1 MLTRLSRDDRHMTDG
16 FRFRQFSVRHDRC
29 AMKVGTDGV
38 LLGAWAPG
46 GRSILD
52 IGTGTGLIALMMAQR
67 FPEAHV
73 TGIDIDGD
81 AALQARENAADSPFG
96 PRIKVA
102 HSSLAG
108 FVAAA
113 SPPLSFD
120 SIVCNPPFFLHSLK
134 NPDARR
140 SVARH
145 ADSLPFA
152 DLFRGVAALL
162 APAGVFSAIVPAE
175 VFEAFT
181 AEASIAGLFVSR
193 LTRVRTTPRKPP
205 KRSLVAFSRLR
216 PDTLVEEECVMSR
229 ADGSRSEWYR
239 GLTTE
244 FYL

>member
-1 MLTRLSRDDRHMTDG
+1 MTDG

-81 AALQARENAADSPFG
+81 AALQARENAADSPFA
-96 PRIKVA
+96 PRIEVA

-162 APAGVFSAIVPAE
+162 APSGVFSAIVPAE

-216 PDTLVEEECVMSR
+216 PDTLAEEECVM
-229 ADGSRSEWYR
+229 
-239 GLTTE
+239 
-244 FYL
+244 

>member
-1 MLTRLSRDDRHMTDG
+1 MTDG

-96 PRIKVA
+96 PRIEVA

-216 PDTLVEEECVMSR
+216 PDTLVEEECVMSQS
-229 ADGSRSEWYR
+229 DGSRSEWYR

>member
-1 MLTRLSRDDRHMTDG
+1 MTRLSRDDRHMTDG

-96 PRIKVA
+96 PRIEVA

-162 APAGVFSAIVPAE
+162 APSGVFSAIVPAE

-216 PDTLVEEECVMSR
+216 PDTLAEEECVMSR

-239 GLTTE
+239 GLTAE

>member
-1 MLTRLSRDDRHMTDG
+1 MTDG

-81 AALQARENAADSPFG
+81 AALQARENAAVSPFG
-96 PRIKVA
+96 PRIEVA

-162 APAGVFSAIVPAE
+162 APSGVFSAIVPAE

-216 PDTLVEEECVMSR
+216 PDTLAEEECVMSR

>member
-1 MLTRLSRDDRHMTDG
+1 MTDG

-96 PRIKVA
+96 PRIEVA

-162 APAGVFSAIVPAE
+162 APSGVFSAIVPAE

-216 PDTLVEEECVMSR
+216 PDTLAEEECVMSR

>member
-96 PRIKVA
+96 PRIEVA

-162 APAGVFSAIVPAE
+162 APSGVFSAIVPAE

-216 PDTLVEEECVMSR
+216 PDTLAEEECVMSR

-239 GLTTE
+239 WLTAE

>member
-1 MLTRLSRDDRHMTDG
+1 MTDG

-96 PRIKVA
+96 PRIEVA

-162 APAGVFSAIVPAE
+162 APSGVFSAIVPAE

-216 PDTLVEEECVMSR
+216 PDTLAEEECVMSR

-239 GLTTE
+239 WLTAE

>member
-1 MLTRLSRDDRHMTDG
+1 MTDG

-81 AALQARENAADSPFG
+81 AALQARENAAVSPFA
-96 PRIKVA
+96 PRIEVA

-162 APAGVFSAIVPAE
+162 APSGVFSAIVPTE

-216 PDTLVEEECVMSR
+216 PDTLAEEECVMSR

-239 GLTTE
+239 GLTVE

>member
-1 MLTRLSRDDRHMTDG
+1 MTDG

-96 PRIKVA
+96 PRIEVA

-162 APAGVFSAIVPAE
+162 APSGVFSAIVPAE

-216 PDTLVEEECVMSR
+216 PDTLVEEECVMSQS
-229 ADGSRSEWYR
+229 DGSRSEWYR

>member
-1 MLTRLSRDDRHMTDG
+1 MTDG

-81 AALQARENAADSPFG
+81 AALQARENAAVSPFA
-96 PRIKVA
+96 PRIEVA

-162 APAGVFSAIVPAE
+162 APSGVFSAIVPAE
-175 VFEAFT
+175 AFEAFT

-216 PDTLVEEECVMSR
+216 PDTLAEEECVMSR

>member
-1 MLTRLSRDDRHMTDG
+1 MTDG

-96 PRIKVA
+96 PRIEVA

-108 FVAAA
+108 FVAAS

-162 APAGVFSAIVPAE
+162 APSGVFSAIVPAE

-205 KRSLVAFSRLR
+205 KRILVAFSRLR
-216 PDTLVEEECVMSR
+216 PDTLVEEECVMSQS
-229 ADGSRSEWYR
+229 DGSRSEWYR

>member
-1 MLTRLSRDDRHMTDG
+1 MEILTRSSRNDRHMTDG

-81 AALQARENAADSPFG
+81 AALQARENAADSPFA
-96 PRIKVA
+96 PRIEVA

-162 APAGVFSAIVPAE
+162 APSGVFSAIVPAE

-216 PDTLVEEECVMSR
+216 PDTLAEEECVM
-229 ADGSRSEWYR
+229 
-239 GLTTE
+239 
-244 FYL
+244 

>member
-1 MLTRLSRDDRHMTDG
+1 MTDG

-81 AALQARENAADSPFG
+81 AALQARENAAVSPFA
-96 PRIKVA
+96 PRIEVA

-162 APAGVFSAIVPAE
+162 APSGVFSAIVPAE

-216 PDTLVEEECVMSR
+216 PDTLAEEECVMSR

-239 GLTTE
+239 GLTAG

>member
-1 MLTRLSRDDRHMTDG
+1 MTDG

-81 AALQARENAADSPFG
+81 AALQARENAAVSPFA
-96 PRIKVA
+96 PRIEVA

-162 APAGVFSAIVPAE
+162 APSGVFSAIVPAE

-216 PDTLVEEECVMSR
+216 PDTLVEEECVMSQS
-229 ADGSRSEWYR
+229 DGSRSEWYR